1 MLLPEAGSR
10 QPIVFERAN
19 PGKEGPYLVRPRI
32 GLYSAGPLAVV
43 MAATDVDTVFGTGG
57 GESVLR
63 PKAQDDAILKTENP
77 IQVFP
82 VEVRP
87 VIEVIINLEYRSGT
101 NALAF
106 NKLGGLAIHHQISDL
121 ESNAVRGQII
131 LETVARRAESRGI
144 DDEVARS
151 LGAHSTAGLLS

>member
-1 MLLPEAGSR
+1 MHV
-10 QPIVFERAN
+10 I
-19 PGKEGPYLVRPRI
+19 
-32 GLYSAGPLAVV
+32 
-43 MAATDVDTVFGTGG
+43 DVDAVFRTGEG
-57 GESVLR
+57 RVSCAPR
-63 PKAQDDAILKTENP
+63 AQDDAILKTENP
-77 IQVFP
+77 IQIFP
-82 VEVRP
+82 IEVRS
-87 VIEVIINLEYRSGT
+87 VIEVIINLEYRSGA

-131 LETVARRAESRGI
+131 LKTVARRAESRGI